1 MFGAKR
7 ALDLFVI
14 TLMAF
19 WYAQYWSPSP
29 GSISIEWWQSKII
42 QIIPL
47 DLRFND
53 LWVELSYNHRDSS
66 IINNSK
72 FHIKINLWIV
82 NAEMVRTMSTAHC
95 TLHIHSIS
103 IQIKLKQFRNW
114 IFTFCPFTLGS
125 GPQQWC
131 VWMIGSLSNHWLQ
144 INSRNSKTV
153 VILNRSKCLLAR
165 FIE

>member
-72 FHIKINLWIV
+72 FRIKINLWIV

-95 TLHIHSIS
+95 TF
-103 IQIKLKQFRNW
+103 IQSRYKLSWNNFEIEFSHFVRSRWDRVHNNDVYEW
-114 IFTFCPFTLGS
+114 LD
-125 GPQQWC
+125 
-131 VWMIGSLSNHWLQ
+131 HW
-144 INSRNSKTV
+144 
-153 VILNRSKCLLAR
+153 VITDYR
-165 FIE
+165 

>member
-14 TLMAF
+14 TLMAL
-19 WYAQYWSPSP
+19 WYAQYWSHST

-72 FHIKINLWIV
+72 FRIKINLWIV
-82 NAEMVRTMSTAHC
+82 NAEMVSQNNEHC

-131 VWMIGSLSNHWLQ
+131 VHEWLDHWLQ
-144 INSRNSKTV
+144 INSRNSKSV
-153 VILNRSKCLLAR
+153 VILNRSKCLLGR